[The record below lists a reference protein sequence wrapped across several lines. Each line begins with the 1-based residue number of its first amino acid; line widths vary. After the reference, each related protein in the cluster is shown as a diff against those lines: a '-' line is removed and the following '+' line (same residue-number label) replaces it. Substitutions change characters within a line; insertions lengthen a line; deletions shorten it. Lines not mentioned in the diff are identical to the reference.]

1 MLRTLAH
8 VDPFARQMGPWTIV
22 HSPDGHSAYDR
33 VLGRIS
39 AWSLEVT
46 HDSGWR
52 IVEHEG
58 ESTASIYSPSGLLLA
73 VVDPADE
80 APDHQP
86 TLASGRSG
94 LLIDALTI
102 WVHRNAENFDEPD
115 IYDS

>member
-1 MLRTLAH
+1 
-8 VDPFARQMGPWTIV
+8 VDPFTRQWGPWTIV

-58 ESTASIYSPSGLLLA
+58 ESTANVITPGGLLVA
-73 VVDPADE
+73 VIEPDAH
-80 APDHQP
+80 APHHRP
-86 TLASGRSG
+86 TLTSGRSG
-94 LLIDALTI
+94 LLIEALVA
-102 WVHRNAENFDEPD
+102 WVHAHAEEFDEPD
-115 IYDS
+115 IAEA